1 LKHNRNSMGK
11 AGSLLEITRP
21 VNSVMVGIA
30 IIVGAAI
37 TGGAGILNDSLPLL
51 YAFITGWALTGAS
64 MAVNDFYDK
73 EIDAVNEPGRPIPS
87 GRVTP
92 REAASLTAVLSLV
105 GLSASYLISLQA
117 FVVAG
122 FSWVLMMMYSA
133 WGKRTGFPG
142 NLMVSTCIALP
153 FIYGGVLTGNLAV
166 SLYFSLMAFLC
177 NTGREV
183 AKGIVD
189 VEGDR
194 TAEVKTVAVAR
205 GAGTA
210 SRVAAAFF
218 VAAAAASV
226 APVYLGLVSYLYA
239 PFVAITDL
247 GLVHSAV
254 ILVRD
259 PSRENS
265 RLVKNRVLYLM
276 LVGLVGFAAGSLL

>member
-1 LKHNRNSMGK
+1 MGK

-21 VNSVMVGIA
+21 VNSVMLGLA

-37 TGGAGILNDSLPLL
+37 TGGAGILGEPLLLL

-64 MAVNDFYDK
+64 MAVNDYYDRD
-73 EIDAVNEPGRPIPS
+73 IDAVNEPGRPIPS

-92 REAASLTAVLSLV
+92 GEALSLTAVLSLA
-105 GLSASYLISLQA
+105 GLTSSYLVSPQA
-117 FVVAG
+117 FAVAG
-122 FSWVLMMMYSA
+122 FSWMVMMLYSA

-153 FIYGGVLTGNLAV
+153 FVYGGVLTGNLTV
-166 SLYFSLMAFLC
+166 SLSFSLMAFLS

-194 TAEVKTVAVAR
+194 SAGVRTVAVSR

-210 SRVAAAFF
+210 SKLAAAFF
-218 VAAAAASV
+218 VTAAASSV
-226 APVYLGLVSYLYA
+226 VPLYLGLVSLWYT
-239 PFVAITDL
+239 PFVAATDV
-247 GLVHSAV
+247 GLVHGAV
-254 ILVRD
+254 SLVRD

-265 RLVKNRVLYLM
+265 RRVKNRVLYLM
-276 LVGLVGFAAGSLL
+276 LIGLVGFATGSLL

>member
-1 LKHNRNSMGK
+1 
-11 AGSLLEITRP
+11 
-21 VNSVMVGIA
+21 MVGLA

-37 TGGAGILNDSLPLL
+37 TGGAGILGEPLLLL

-64 MAVNDFYDK
+64 MAVNDYYDRD
-73 EIDAVNEPGRPIPS
+73 IDAVNEPGRPIPS

-92 REAASLTAVLSLV
+92 GEALSLTAVLSLA
-105 GLSASYLISLQA
+105 GLTSSYLVSPQA
-117 FVVAG
+117 FAVAG
-122 FSWVLMMMYSA
+122 FSWMVMMLYSA

-153 FIYGGVLTGNLAV
+153 FVYGGVLTGNLTV
-166 SLYFSLMAFLC
+166 SLSFSLMAFLS

-194 TAEVKTVAVAR
+194 SAGVRTVAVSR

-210 SRVAAAFF
+210 SKLAAAFF
-218 VAAAAASV
+218 VTAAASSV
-226 APVYLGLVSYLYA
+226 VPLYLGLVSLWYT
-239 PFVAITDL
+239 PFVAATDV
-247 GLVHSAV
+247 GLVHGAV
-254 ILVRD
+254 SLVRD

-265 RLVKNRVLYLM
+265 RRVKNRVLYLM
-276 LVGLVGFAAGSLL
+276 LIGLVGFATGSLL